1 MKILR
6 DLLYKAPI
14 VEIIG
19 TTNIAIFNINF
30 DSRKV
35 QKNDV
40 FVAIRGEVSNGHQYI
55 DACITNGA
63 IAIVCE
69 EFPTTITEGITYVK
83 VKDSN
88 MALAYIAANFYDN
101 PSEKI
106 TLVGITGTNGK
117 TTTVTLLFNLYRAL
131 GRKVGLLSTVKN
143 QINDAVLPATHTTP
157 DAIQLNKL
165 LNQMVDE
172 GCTHAFMEVS
182 SHALIQHRVTAQKF
196 KVALFSNLTHDH
208 LDYHKTFQS
217 YRDAKKLLFD
227 NLSADAIALINND
240 DKNGMV
246 MVQNTKAKILTFSQ
260 QHVSDFKIK
269 LLENHFTGMLVTIDG
284 VEVWTKLIGAFNA
297 YNLLAVYAVAT
308 QLGEDKQDV
317 LAALSNL
324 ESVAGRFQ
332 HIRSTAGIT
341 AIVDYAH
348 TPDALENVLSTIS
361 EIRGGNEQ
369 VITIIGCGGDRDKT
383 KRPIMAQIAADKSN
397 KIILTSDN
405 PRTENPEDILN
416 EMQAGLDPVQLK
428 KMLRIADRKEAIRT
442 AVMMAQKDDII
453 LLAGKG
459 HENYQE
465 INGVK
470 NHFDDM
476 ETITQLL
483 NV

>member
-1 MKILR
+1 MKLLR

-14 VEIIG
+14 VEIVG
-19 TTNIAIFNINF
+19 TTNVAILNINF

-35 QKNDV
+35 QKNDL
-40 FVAIRGEVSNGHQYI
+40 FIAIKGEVTDGHNYI
-55 DACITNGA
+55 DVCIANGA
-63 IAIVCE
+63 ITIVCE
-69 EFPTTITEGITYVK
+69 ELPSVIQNNVTYVK

-88 MALAYIAANFYDN
+88 AALAFIATNFYDN
-101 PSEKI
+101 PSEKL
-106 TLVGITGTNGK
+106 TLVGVTGTNGK
-117 TTTVTLLFNLYRAL
+117 TTTATLLFNMYRAL
-131 GRKVGLLSTVKN
+131 GKKAGLLSTVKN
-143 QINDAVLPATHTTP
+143 QINDQILPSTHTTP
-157 DAIQLNKL
+157 DAIELNKL
-165 LNQMVDE
+165 LNQMVDK

-182 SHALIQHRVTAQKF
+182 SHSLIQHRVTGQRF

-208 LDYHKTFQS
+208 LDYHKTFQN

-227 NLSADAIALINND
+227 NLASDAIALVNND

-246 MVQNTKAKILTFSQ
+246 MVQNTKAKILTYSQ

-284 VEVWTKLIGAFNA
+284 IEVWTKLIGGFNA
-297 YNLLAVYAVAT
+297 YNLLAVYAIAT
-308 QLGEDKQDV
+308 TLGEDKQQV

-332 HIRSTAGIT
+332 HFRSNSGIT

-348 TPDALENVLSTIS
+348 TPDALQNVLNTIT

-369 VITIIGCGGDRDKT
+369 VITIVGCGGDRDKT

-405 PRTENPEDILN
+405 PRTENPEIILN
-416 EMQAGLDPVQLK
+416 EMQAGLDPLQIK

-442 AVMMAQKDDII
+442 AVMMAKKDDII

-470 NHFDDM
+470 NHFDDF
-476 ETITQLL
+476 EIISELL
-483 NV
+483 T